1 MLVRDGRVECG
12 SVMSEGWWVMN
23 EAGRVVSEGWRV
35 INEYLHLG
43 SSTEHGLQSLHEV
56 FHLGWEWCV
65 LGREKEQN

>member
-1 MLVRDGRVECG
+1 
-12 SVMSEGWWVMN
+12 MSE
-23 EAGRVVSEGWRV
+23 EGRMVSEGWRV